1 MNEGGISAI
10 AQGYENLGKG
20 TMAQK
25 GLDLNRTWSNKI
37 NTGTQSGFLYGI
49 WEAFVYDNRIRYSII
64 DQSEGRSGMYF
75 DEVKK
80 NFGFGCMRL
89 PMMENGTDVDLA
101 ETTKMVDIRGKSIF

>member
-37 NTGTQSGFLYGI
+37 NTDTQSGFLYGI
-49 WEAFVYDNRIRYSII
+49 WEAFVYEI
-64 DQSEGRSGMYF
+64 GSGILLLISQKG
-75 DEVKK
+75 E
-80 NFGFGCMRL
+80 
-89 PMMENGTDVDLA
+89 A
-101 ETTKMVDIRGKSIF
+101 ECILMK